1 MATARDLKDVLKD
14 ALAKSG
20 ALGEI
25 RAKIRAEVFNIL
37 QDESEPP
44 NPVSNENIL
53 INELIREYL
62 IFNGYLFTESVLVA
76 ESGHPNFPLQRQLLE
91 ERLKVKVVDNS
102 SNMPLLYELVSQFVN
117 QPKSEQ
123 ENPQSEELR
132 SSP

>member
-102 SNMPLLYELVSQFVN
+102 SNM
-117 QPKSEQ
+117 
-123 ENPQSEELR
+123 
-132 SSP
+132 